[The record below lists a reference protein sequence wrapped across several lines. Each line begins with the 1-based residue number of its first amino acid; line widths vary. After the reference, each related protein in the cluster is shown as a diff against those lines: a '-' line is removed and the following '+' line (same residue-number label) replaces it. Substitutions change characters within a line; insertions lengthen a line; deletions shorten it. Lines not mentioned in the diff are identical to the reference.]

1 MSGAS
6 ESLGRRIAGAKDLSS
21 VVRSM
26 KALAASSIAQ
36 YERAVESLHEYSRT
50 VELALSLCLRNSGPS
65 ERLAARRGPT
75 ASRGAVIFGSDQGLV
90 GRFNESLME
99 FAAGA
104 LAGLPGKTN
113 HVWVIGERMRELVA
127 SSELPS
133 PAALP
138 VPHSVDAISPLV
150 SQIVIALAKTGVRG
164 EMGEIYVFNNV
175 PTREA
180 GYAPRLKRLL
190 PLDALWQR
198 NLVALPWPGKVLPQ
212 VLGSTA
218 TTLKALIGEHLFIS
232 MFQACAQSLA
242 SENAS
247 RLAAMQRAE
256 DNIAKILEDLSRTFH
271 RLRQQSID
279 EELFDVVSGYESVRQ
294 NPRA

>member
-1 MSGAS
+1 
-6 ESLGRRIAGAKDLSS
+6 
-21 VVRSM
+21 
-26 KALAASSIAQ
+26 
-36 YERAVESLHEYSRT
+36 
-50 VELALSLCLRNSGPS
+50 
-65 ERLAARRGPT
+65 
-75 ASRGAVIFGSDQGLV
+75 
-90 GRFNESLME
+90 ME

>member
-1 MSGAS
+1 VSGAS

-36 YERAVESLHEYSRT
+36 YERAVESLHEYTRT
-50 VELALSLCLRNSGPS
+50 VELGLSVCLRDSAS
-65 ERLAARRGPT
+65 IERLAARPRSF
-75 ASRGAVIFGSDQGLV
+75 ALRGAVIFGSDQGLV

-99 FAAGA
+99 FATGA
-104 LAGLPGKTN
+104 LLALPGKTT
-113 HVWVIGERMRELVA
+113 HVWVIGERLRELVA
-127 SSELPS
+127 SSKLPS
-133 PAALP
+133 PTTLT
-138 VPHSVDAISPLV
+138 VPHSVEAISPLV
-150 SQIVIALAKTGVRG
+150 SQIVIDLAKTGVHG
-164 EMGEIYVFNNV
+164 EMGEIYLFNNR
-175 PTREA
+175 PTRDT
-180 GYAPRLKRLL
+180 GYEPQLKRLL

-198 NLVALPWPGKVLPQ
+198 DLVALPWPSKVLPQ

-218 TTLKALIGEHLFIS
+218 SALEALIGEHLFIL

-256 DNIAKILEDLSRTFH
+256 DNIAKILEDLNRTFH
-271 RLRQQSID
+271 RMRQQSID
-279 EELFDVVSGYESVRQ
+279 EELFDVVSGYESLTQR
-294 NPRA
+294 PR